1 MSFEPYSFC
10 FLRYVHDPLSAEF
23 ANVGVVLWAPQS
35 QFLGFRFSSKFR
47 RLSRFFQDFESG
59 DYRQLVSRV
68 GTQFER
74 LQQEI
79 RSDQAILPF
88 EHPPEHARDL
98 ALKVV
103 PQDDNALQWS
113 LSSGG
118 VTESP
123 EKELELLFHEC
134 VGRHYDANSRPRRDD
149 GAVFRQVYSG
159 AFEAPEVKPHI
170 KEHRVEAPLASH
182 TFEHAWKNGVWNVY
196 QPLSFDLKRAEDI
209 HEKAYRWDSRTRYLG
224 QAAEQPSIHLLLGR
238 PAEPSLKKA
247 YGMAKDILFDSN
259 KILLIEE
266 DEATDFAV
274 QLASEVKRAG

>member
-23 ANVGVVLWAPQS
+23 ANVGVVLWAPES
-35 QFLGFRFSSKFR
+35 KFLGFRFSSKFR

-79 RSDQAILPF
+79 RSDQAKLPF
-88 EHPPEHARDL
+88 DQAPEHARDL

-113 LSSGG
+113 LSAGG

-123 EKELELLFHEC
+123 EQELEALFYES
-134 VGRHYDANSRPRRDD
+134 VGRHYDADSRSRRDD
-149 GAVFRQVYSG
+149 AAVYRQVYSP
-159 AFEAPEVKPHI
+159 AFESPEVKSVIRKH
-170 KEHRVEAPLASH
+170 EVVAPLASH

-196 QPLSFDLKRAEDI
+196 QSLSFDLKRAEDI
-209 HEKAYRWDSRTRYLG
+209 KDKAYRWDSRSQHLN
-224 QAAEQPSIHLLLGR
+224 ESPENPNIHILLGS
-238 PAEPSLKKA
+238 PDDSKLKIS
-247 YGMAKDILFDSN
+247 YGMAKDILVGSGGVT
-259 KILLIEE
+259 LIEE
-266 DEATDFAV
+266 DEASDFATDLKAKV
-274 QLASEVKRAG
+274 RAAQ

>member
-10 FLRYVHDPLSAEF
+10 FLRYVHDPLSGEF
-23 ANVGVVLWAPQS
+23 ANVGVVLWAPES

-79 RSDQAILPF
+79 RSDQARLSF
-88 EHPPEHARDL
+88 EKVPEHARDL

-113 LSSGG
+113 LSGGG

-123 EKELELLFHEC
+123 EQELEALFQES
-134 VGRHYDANSRPRRDD
+134 VGRHYEADSRSRRDD
-149 GAVFRQVYSG
+149 AVVFRQVYSR
-159 AFEAPEVKPHI
+159 AFEAPDVKPHI
-170 KEHRVEAPLASH
+170 QEHRVEAPLASH
-182 TFEHAWKNGVWNVY
+182 KFDYAWKNGVWNVY

-209 HEKAYRWDSRTRYLG
+209 HEKAYRWDSRTRYLS
-224 QAAEQPSIHLLLGR
+224 QADEQPDIHLLLGR
-238 PAEPSLKKA
+238 PTDSGLKKA
-247 YGMAKDILFDSN
+247 YGMAKDILFDSHR
-259 KILLIEE
+259 IQIIEE
-266 DEATDFAV
+266 DEASDFAV
-274 QLASEVKRAG
+274 QLASEVKHAS